1 MNTKGILMVVT
12 LLSIVAGPIPS
23 LIYWLI
29 AKNSLESGLK
39 EFLVSLLN
47 FEITLALVVLIFGAI
62 SGPFAGFI
70 VGLITFINLIFVI
83 IATLNL
89 ANDKAYKFPFSIP
102 LFK

>member
-12 LLSIVAGPIPS
+12 LLSIVFSLVPS
-23 LIYWLI
+23 LIYWFFFR
-29 AKNSLESGLK
+29 NSLEETSKNYLTG
-39 EFLVSLLN
+39 LLN
-47 FEITLALVVLIFGAI
+47 FELTLALIGLILGSI
-62 SGPFAGFI
+62 SGPFVGFLAGFI
-70 VGLITFINLIFVI
+70 SLINLIFVI

>member
-12 LLSIVAGPIPS
+12 LLSIITSFVSS
-23 LIYWLI
+23 LIYWLFFG
-29 AKNSLESGLK
+29 KSLEETSRTYLT
-39 EFLVSLLN
+39 SLLN
-47 FEITLALVVLIFGAI
+47 FEITLALIGIIFGAI